1 VQALVSNA
9 PTAAEAE
16 GLLGR
21 VTALENALALVKA
34 DNAQLRAQVQTISDQ
49 LGIALPQAATL

>member
-1 VQALVSNA
+1 LVSNA

-34 DNAQLRAQVQTISDQ
+34 DNAQLRAQVQTICDQ
-49 LGIALPQAATL
+49 LGIALPEAATL